1 MTTTS
6 DRGRHVKGN
15 WFEKQ
20 KNMIDFTLSS
30 LWRRKAKNV
39 ALVVVY
45 TTVVFILGSVM
56 FLTQSL
62 KREAALVLK
71 DAPEIVVQKMVAG
84 RHEMIPTSY
93 ARNLSAI
100 KGVIGVKPRLWGYY
114 FYSSV
119 KANYTVMAPDSF
131 GHKDGNVMIGNGIA
145 RTHGINKGDTMWFT
159 KADGSAMN
167 FSVAGILPAES
178 ELISSDTILM
188 TQGDFRRLFGIPE
201 GYATDL
207 ALTVRN
213 PRELTTIA
221 SKIVEILPGT
231 RPIIRDEILRTYDA
245 IFNWREGIMLAVLF
259 GALLAFVI
267 LAWDK
272 ASGLSA
278 EEKREIGIL
287 KAIGW
292 ETSDVILVRFW
303 EGAVLSLTAFAAGI
317 LLAYAHVFF
326 SSAVLFE
333 PVLRGWSV
341 LYPKIHLTPF
351 VSGYQLTT
359 LFFLT
364 VIPYTVATIV
374 PSWKAAIIDPD
385 SQVR

>member
-1 MTTTS
+1 MKTS
-6 DRGRHVKGN
+6 

-30 LWRRKAKNV
+30 LWRRKGKNG

-45 TTVVFILGSVM
+45 TMVVFILASVM
-56 FLTQSL
+56 FLTHSL
-62 KREAALVLK
+62 KREAAVLLK
-71 DAPEIVVQKMVAG
+71 DTPEIVVQRMVAG
-84 RHEMIPTSY
+84 RHELIPTSY
-93 ARNLSAI
+93 AGNLAAI
-100 KGVIGVKPRLWGYY
+100 KGVTEVKPRLWGYY
-114 FYSSV
+114 FYPSV
-119 KANYTVMAPDSF
+119 KANYTVMAPDGF
-131 GHKDGNVMIGNGIA
+131 GHKEGSIMIGNGIA
-145 RTHGINKGDTMWFT
+145 RTHGINKGSTMWFT
-159 KADGSAMN
+159 KPDGSAMN
-167 FSVAGILPAES
+167 FAVVGILPSES
-178 ELISSDTILM
+178 EIVSSDTILM
-188 TQGDFRRLFGIPE
+188 SEGDFRQLFGIPA

-207 ALTVRN
+207 VLTVRN

-221 SKIVEILPGT
+221 GKIVEILPAT
-231 RPIIRDEILRTYDA
+231 RPIIRDEILRTYEA
-245 IFNWREGIMLAVLF
+245 IFNWREGIMTAVLF

-278 EEKREIGIL
+278 EERREIGIL

-303 EGAVLSLTAFAAGI
+303 EGAVLSLSAFAAGI
-317 LLAYAHVFF
+317 LLAYAHVFL

-333 PVLRGWSV
+333 PVLKGWSV
-341 LYPKIHLTPF
+341 LYPKYRLTPF
-351 VSGYQLTT
+351 VSAYQVTT

-374 PSWKAAIIDPD
+374 PSWRAAIIDPD